1 MMNKHIKS
9 IMNRDPEAKSELNII
24 LIYPEVIIIN

>member
-1 MMNKHIKS
+1 MMNEYIKS